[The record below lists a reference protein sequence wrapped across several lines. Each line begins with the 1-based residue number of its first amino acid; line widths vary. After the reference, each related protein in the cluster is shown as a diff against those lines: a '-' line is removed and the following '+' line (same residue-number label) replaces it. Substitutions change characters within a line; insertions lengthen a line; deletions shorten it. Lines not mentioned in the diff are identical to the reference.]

1 MTDDIEGYWLAAGSD
16 PSFTS
21 RAELDAWVA
30 KRAKEASSKL
40 PTGQLAALRII
51 RRVVL
56 AHAHLLGETK

>member
-1 MTDDIEGYWLAAGSD
+1 MTDIAKPAEGRD

-21 RAELDAWVA
+21 RAELDTWLA
-30 KRAKEASSKL
+30 KRAKDASSKL